1 LFPCFPLLR
10 GWKQGNTLN
19 YQHIIKLIGNKNIIM
34 NIQLEKYKGQ
44 STRFTCPKCGRKHSF
59 TRYIDTETNIYIDEK
74 VGICNRAIKCGYH
87 YTPKQFFEN
96 NPSYN
101 QNSFTPS
108 NTNKEREKELIPIK
122 QIDKNYLLQTLSKPS
137 NFLTFLLNNFP
148 KNDVER
154 VMLDYFIGG
163 AKDNRVVFWQIDS
176 MLRIRTG
183 KIMQYNPTTCRRVKS
198 ESDSITQHLNNS
210 TFKPLTW
217 VHSELKKQNLL
228 PNDWQLTQCL
238 FGEHLLIKYPE
249 KPIMLVESEKTAIIM
264 SLYQP
269 PFNWMATGGLNN
281 LTENKIYPIRKQQ
294 ITAFPDLK
302 CFELWKSKAE
312 GINLK
317 TGSKIEL
324 SNILEGRA
332 TKEDRELGLDI
343 ADFFLRVSG

>member
-1 LFPCFPLLR
+1 MS
-10 GWKQGNTLN
+10 
-19 YQHIIKLIGNKNIIM
+19 IE
-34 NIQLEKYKGQ
+34 LEKYKGQ

-87 YTPKQFFEN
+87 YTPKQFFESSGVHRFSQISTN
-96 NPSYN
+96 NLAYKIHNNIS
-101 QNSFTPS
+101 
-108 NTNKEREKELIPIK
+108 KEKISDNLCQSVDKRKELIPIK
-122 QIDKNYLLQTLSKPS
+122 QIDKKYLLQTISKPS

-148 KNDVER
+148 KDDVER

-183 KIMQYNPTTCRRVKS
+183 KIMQYNALTGRRVKS
-198 ESDSITQHLNNS
+198 GVS
-210 TFKPLTW
+210 W
-217 VHSELKKQNLL
+217 VHSELKKQNILS
-228 PNDWQLTQCL
+228 NDWQLTQCL

-249 KPIMLVESEKTAIIM
+249 KSVMLVESEKTAIIM

-269 PFNWMATGGLNN
+269 NFNWMATGGLNN

-302 CFELWKSKAE
+302 CFELWQSKAE
-312 GINLK
+312 EINHRI
-317 TGSKIEL
+317 GSKIEL
-324 SNILEGRA
+324 SHILEELA
-332 TKEDRELGLDI
+332 TKEDKEMGLDL
-343 ADFFLRVSG
+343 ADYYLVVND

>member
-1 LFPCFPLLR
+1 
-10 GWKQGNTLN
+10 
-19 YQHIIKLIGNKNIIM
+19 M

-59 TRYIDTETNIYIDEK
+59 TRYIDTETNVYIDEK

-96 NPSYN
+96 NPYYN

-108 NTNKEREKELIPIK
+108 NTNKEREKKLIPIK
-122 QIDKNYLLQTLSKPS
+122 QIDKNYLMQTLSKPS
-137 NFLTFLLNNFP
+137 NFLTFLIDNFS
-148 KNDVER
+148 KDDVER

-176 MLRIRTG
+176 NLRIRTG

-198 ESDSITQHLNNS
+198 EERKVKSDSTTQHLNNS
-210 TFKPLTW
+210 TFKPLSW
-217 VHSELKKQNLL
+217 VHSELKHQKIL
-228 PNDWQLTQCL
+228 PDDWQLTQCL

-249 KPIMLVESEKTAIIM
+249 KSVMLVESEKTAIIM

-269 PFNWMATGGLNN
+269 SFNWMATGGLNN

-302 CFELWKSKAE
+302 CFELWQSKAE
-312 GINLK
+312 RINLN

-324 SNILEGRA
+324 SNILEERA
-332 TKEDRELGLDI
+332 TKEDKELGLDI
-343 ADFFLRVSG
+343 ADFFLRVND